1 MECKHVI
8 ELLSEYIDKTC
19 NEATC
24 RVLAEHLATC
34 ENCNGEYLAEKAI
47 KETCTDFGNEELP
60 DGFQA
65 ALMDIIRKEATVA
78 QEKVIPFPRKMLN
91 TNILKMSGAA
101 AIVVVL
107 AVGIFVSMNWPGLRR
122 PSTQDHTTG
131 NVAERV
137 SETEK
142 SGTNDF
148 TTDKQENTQTEAIPS
163 QAVSESI
170 HSNIQETDTTID
182 SNSVSPT
189 VYPTTSVVSSMP
201 VIDPVSADAPVTMNS
216 VEPVST
222 NVPELI
228 TEPVAAPV
236 SPATT
241 VRQSPSVAPRTTI
254 GTSANVSTQPT
265 PENEPVTG
273 EQNETIVTLET
284 DHDVLT
290 EPSQT
295 VDPVDVGFS
304 IGILSLE
311 DPDLP
316 LGEADFSTDV
326 EAWNDQG
333 QVSNGEGISILTE
346 EVQTDNAGEIS
357 ENKTNESLFNP
368 CNDEII
374 TTQTETAV
382 PDSRSPRI
390 LPSTQDMQGQTG
402 GSHPTEPGV
411 HVETA
416 SFQDDKERLG
426 EYKDAFQKVA
436 QDHDGEIVLL
446 RCDEIVTIWSIKIES
461 ASLPSV
467 IKDIRKVLRHNRV
480 ALQYQTTTDEQD
492 NSNIPDKTTLELS
505 FSYTT
510 T

>member
-78 QEKVIPFPRKMLN
+78 QKKVIPFPGKMLN
-91 TNILKMSGAA
+91 SSILKMSGAA

-107 AVGIFVSMNWPGLRR
+107 AVGIFVSMNWLGMRR
-122 PSTQDHTTG
+122 TSTQDHTTG
-131 NVAERV
+131 IVADHM

-142 SGTNDF
+142 SGTDGF
-148 TTDKQENTQTEAIPS
+148 VTDKQANTQTEAISS

-170 HSNIQETDTTID
+170 SSNIQKTETTID
-182 SNSVSPT
+182 SNIISPAAQ
-189 VYPTTSVVSSMP
+189 PTTSIVLPMP
-201 VIDPVSADAPVTMNS
+201 VIDPVSADDPVTTNPS
-216 VEPVST
+216 EPVST

-228 TEPVAAPV
+228 TEPVGAPAV
-236 SPATT
+236 SST
-241 VRQSPSVAPRTTI
+241 VRQTPSTAPRATV
-254 GTSANVSTQPT
+254 GVSADVNPQPT
-265 PENEPVTG
+265 SENEPVTVA
-273 EQNETIVTLET
+273 QNETIVTLET

-295 VDPVDVGFS
+295 VDPVDSGFS

-326 EAWNDQG
+326 EAWSDQG
-333 QVSNGEGISILTE
+333 QVSNGEGISILAE
-346 EVQTDNAGEIS
+346 GVPTDGAGEIS

-368 CNDEII
+368 CSEEII
-374 TTQTETAV
+374 MTQTETAV
-382 PDSRSPRI
+382 PDNRAPRI

-402 GSHPTEPGV
+402 GGHPTEPGV
-411 HVETA
+411 QVATA
-416 SFQDDKERLG
+416 SFQDDEERLG

-446 RCDEIVTIWSIKIES
+446 RCDEIVTIWSIKIET

-480 ALQYQTTTDEQD
+480 ALQYQTMTDEQD
-492 NSNIPDKTTLELS
+492 NTNILDKIILELS
-505 FSYTT
+505 FLYTT